1 MHRRTSASVLV
12 LALAYMAQPA
22 AAQDA
27 RACVNEVQRLSESFP
42 ITDTKGQGSEA
53 VTQAPSARQ
62 GATLGE
68 EQKKHLD
75 DLVRQARTAGEQ
87 GDGALCTQKL
97 GEARVA
103 LREAGIGS
111 TQPGSALGGT
121 RGSSG
126 GGFPGAAGSA
136 GPSTTSPGGAPTGA
150 NRGTAGG
157 GAGGGMGGG
166 GSSSGGGGR

>member
-1 MHRRTSASVLV
+1 MHQWTSASVLV
-12 LALAYMAQPA
+12 LALACIAHPS

-62 GATLGE
+62 GATLGD

-75 DLVRQARTAGEQ
+75 DLIHQARTAGEQ

-97 GEARVA
+97 AEARVA

-111 TQPGSALGGT
+111 SQPGSALGGT

-136 GPSTTSPGGAPTGA
+136 GSTTTSPGGAPTGA
-150 NRGTAGG
+150 NRGAT
-157 GAGGGMGGG
+157 GGGMGGG
-166 GSSSGGGGR
+166 GSSSGGSGR